1 MHGLTGTSR
10 HVTVDGMKLHYVEAG
25 QGSPVLLY
33 HGLASAV
40 FTWRDNMAALS
51 SNHRVFAFDALGH
64 GDPDKPDVGY
74 NPWDVANIMGK
85 AAEKLG
91 LKNAAVI
98 GNSAGGALGMM
109 MAIRFPDLVS
119 RLVILGSSGLGKEV
133 PPYIKFLSMPLVGNV
148 LQSHRLGGTRQMFQ
162 SVFSDRSLATQDMVD
177 ELHRTRSLPGAK
189 EAVVRTL
196 QNTVDFGGV
205 RDDYILTDRL
215 GELGI
220 PIMLVWGDQDR
231 MFPVSHAHRASK
243 LVPTARLE
251 VFADCGHWPHM
262 ERASEFNSLAL
273 DFLSSA
279 ILP

>member
-1 MHGLTGTSR
+1 
-10 HVTVDGMKLHYVEAG
+10 
-25 QGSPVLLY
+25 
-33 HGLASAV
+33 
-40 FTWRDNMAALS
+40 MAALS